1 MTGHVVSA
9 RQLAS
14 RFPGN
19 RARCYAWCKYATDP
33 LYAAVYTALADTT
46 VPLLDVGCGMGLCS
60 FYLRARGWQAPIT
73 AIDVDANKIAVA
85 RHMSELAAADLH
97 FAQRDVRDGLPEHS
111 GSVTILDTL
120 QYMNAAAQVALLR
133 EATARVTVQGKL
145 VIRSG
150 MDTPSWRFALT
161 RAGDWAAKLGVWI
174 ESAPVHYPRPDTL
187 TAVLES
193 FGMRGTIRPLWGR
206 TPFNNYLAVFAHP
219 RS

>member
-1 MTGHVVSA
+1 MTERAVNV

-19 RARCYAWCKYATDP
+19 NARYYAWCKYATDP

-46 VPLLDVGCGMGLCS
+46 LPLLDIGCGMGLCS
-60 FYLRARGWQAPIT
+60 FYLRARGWQPPIT
-73 AIDVDANKIAVA
+73 AIDVDAAKIAIA
-85 RHMSELAAADLH
+85 REMSTVDAADLL
-97 FAQRDVRDGLPEHS
+97 FAQRDVREGLPVHA

-133 EATARVTVQGKL
+133 EATARVTIDGKL

-161 RAGDWAAKLGVWI
+161 RAGDWAAKLGFWT

-206 TPFNNYLAVFAHP
+206 TPFNNYLAVFAYP
-219 RS
+219 RP